1 MKRGAARL
9 LLAGGIL
16 CAGALAALWLT
27 EGTDG
32 AILLL
37 TAGVLLLAFGLAL
50 LNKEVYRPLSELE
63 ETVSHWPETEPEE
76 LRRQMDKIT
85 GAPRGTAEAMLGH
98 MESLEGKL
106 KGIRAV
112 TERETEQRLRSQLAT
127 EIGRSALPQVL
138 PDYPSREDFSVAGMV
153 EPGASPSCTFYDYF
167 YIDPGL
173 LCLVIG
179 QTSGG
184 GVAEAL
190 YMVVAQT
197 TIRSR
202 LRQGLSLAETLA
214 DVNRQLYDLG
224 SKQSLSA
231 LVGTLNTSDGRLSYV
246 NAGQQR
252 PLLMRNE
259 ERYEWLEAP
268 VYAAL
273 GLNENVSYRT
283 MELRLKQG
291 DRLFLHTS
299 GLGDL
304 TDREGVPFREQAFR
318 AALNRSRSQVREP
331 EEILRFTADEA
342 AAYCDRD
349 ADLLGYAALVLEYR
363 RGTRE
368 LAHCEVPA
376 SPSSAAEVAD
386 FLKQQ
391 FEENGIQRRHYARTA
406 VLVDELFALCCR
418 RAAPDSL
425 VNTECGI
432 APDGQSV
439 TIRMAAAT
447 GGTDPLTAQGD
458 EAAENAAAF
467 IRSQAYYVTFK
478 AGQERDIV
486 TMVCF
491 LE

>member
-1 MKRGAARL
+1 MP
-9 LLAGGIL
+9 
-16 CAGALAALWLT
+16 
-27 EGTDG
+27 
-32 AILLL
+32 
-37 TAGVLLLAFGLAL
+37 
-50 LNKEVYRPLSELE
+50 RP
-63 ETVSHWPETEPEE
+63 
-76 LRRQMDKIT
+76 
-85 GAPRGTAEAMLGH
+85 A
-98 MESLEGKL
+98 
-106 KGIRAV
+106 
-112 TERETEQRLRSQLAT
+112 
-127 EIGRSALPQVL
+127 
-138 PDYPSREDFSVAGMV
+138 
-153 EPGASPSCTFYDYF
+153 CTFYDYF

-173 LCLVIG
+173 LCIVIG
-179 QTSGG
+179 QTPGG

-202 LRQGLSLAETLA
+202 LQQGLSLSETLA

-224 SKQSLSA
+224 SKQSLCA
-231 LVGTLNTSDGRLSYV
+231 LVGTLNTADGCLSYV
-246 NAGQQR
+246 NAGQQQ

-259 ERYEWLEAP
+259 ERYEWMEAP

-273 GLNENVSYRT
+273 GLNQNVSYRT

-291 DRLFLHTS
+291 DRLFLYTS

-304 TDREGVPFREQAFR
+304 TDREGVPFRDQAFR
-318 AALNRSRSQVREP
+318 AALNRSRSKAREP

-342 AAYCDRD
+342 AAYCDRS

-363 RGTRE
+363 KGTRE

-376 SPSSAAEVAD
+376 VPSSAAEVAA
-386 FLKQQ
+386 FLKRQ
-391 FEENGIQRRHYARTA
+391 FEENGIQRRYYARTA

-418 RAAPDSL
+418 RSAPGSL
-425 VNTECGI
+425 VNTECGV

-447 GGTDPLTAQGD
+447 GGVNPLDSGGD
-458 EAAENAAAF
+458 EASENAASF
-467 IRSQAYYVTFK
+467 IQSQAYYVTFK
-478 AGQERDIV
+478 AGQERDTI

>member
-1 MKRGAARL
+1 MKKGAGSL
-9 LLAGGIL
+9 LLAG
-16 CAGALAALWLT
+16 CALSAAALLVLCLAERADVT
-27 EGTDG
+27 
-32 AILLL
+32 AALLA
-37 TAGVLLLAFGLAL
+37 AGVLLLAVGLARL
-50 LNKEVYRPLSELE
+50 WREVYRPLEALE
-63 ETVSHWPETEPEE
+63 ETVSHWAETEPEE
-76 LRRQMDKIT
+76 LRRQMQQIT
-85 GAPRGTAEAMLGH
+85 GAPREAAAAMLGQ
-98 MESLEGKL
+98 MESLEAKL
-106 KGIRAV
+106 KGIRTV
-112 TERETEQRLRSQLAT
+112 TEQETEQRLRRQLAT
-127 EIGRSALPQVL
+127 EIGQSALPQVL
-138 PDYPSREDFSVAGMV
+138 PDYPSRENFSVAGIV
-153 EPGASPSCTFYDYF
+153 EPGAAPSCTFYDYF

-173 LCLVIG
+173 LCIVIG
-179 QTSGG
+179 QTPGG

-202 LRQGLSLAETLA
+202 LRQGLSLSETLA

-224 SKQSLSA
+224 SKQSLCA
-231 LVGTLNTSDGRLSYV
+231 LVGTLNTADGRLSYV
-246 NAGQQR
+246 NAGQQQ

-259 ERYEWLEAP
+259 ERYEWMEAP

-273 GLNENVSYRT
+273 GLNQNVSYRT

-291 DRLFLHTS
+291 DRLFLYTS

-304 TDREGVPFREQAFR
+304 TDREDAPFRDQALR
-318 AALNRSRSQVREP
+318 AALNRSRSKAREP

-342 AAYCDRD
+342 AAYCDRS

-363 RGTRE
+363 KGTRE

-376 SPSSAAEVAD
+376 VPSSAPEVAA
-386 FLKQQ
+386 FLKRQ

-418 RAAPDSL
+418 RSAPGSL
-425 VNTECGI
+425 VNTECGV

-447 GGTDPLTAQGD
+447 GGVNPLDPGGD
-458 EAAENAAAF
+458 EASENAASF
-467 IRSQAYYVTFK
+467 IQGQAYYVTFK
-478 AGQERDIV
+478 AGQERDTI

>member
-1 MKRGAARL
+1 MKRGAGGLLLSGSALSAAALLALWLWERPDAAAL
-9 LLAGGIL
+9 LLA
-16 CAGALAALWLT
+16 AGVFLLVLGLAALRQ
-27 EGTDG
+27 
-32 AILLL
+32 
-37 TAGVLLLAFGLAL
+37 
-50 LNKEVYRPLSELE
+50 EVYRPLEDLE
-63 ETVSHWPETEPEE
+63 ETVSHWSETQPEE
-76 LRRQMDKIT
+76 LRLQMGRIT
-85 GAPRGTAEAMLGH
+85 GIPQGAAAAMLEQ
-98 MESLEGKL
+98 MESLEAKL
-106 KGIRAV
+106 RGIRQV
-112 TERETEQRLRSQLAT
+112 TEQETEYRLRRQLAG
-127 EIGRSALPQVL
+127 EISRSALPQVL
-138 PDYPSREDFSVAGMV
+138 PNYPSRENFGVAGMV

-167 YIDPGL
+167 YVDPGL
-173 LCLVIG
+173 LCVVIG
-179 QTSGG
+179 QTPGG

-202 LRQGLSLAETLA
+202 LRQGLSLSETLA

-231 LVGTLNTSDGRLSYV
+231 LVGTLNTADGRFSYV
-246 NAGQQR
+246 NAGQQP

-259 ERYEWLEAP
+259 ERYEWMETP

-273 GLNENVSYRT
+273 GLNENVSYRAI
-283 MELRLKQG
+283 ELRLKQG

-304 TDREGVPFREQAFR
+304 TNRAGVPFREQAFR
-318 AALNRSRSQVREP
+318 AVLNRSRNQARGP
-331 EEILRFTADEA
+331 EEILLFTAGEA
-342 AAYCDRD
+342 AAYC
-349 ADLLGYAALVLEYR
+349 AQSGDLLGYSALVLEYR
-363 RGTRE
+363 KGTRE

-376 SPSSAAEVAD
+376 LPASAPEVAA
-386 FLKQQ
+386 FLKQK
-391 FEENGIQRRHYARTA
+391 FKENGIQPRHYARTA

-418 RAAPDSL
+418 RSAPDSM

-447 GGTDPLTAQGD
+447 GGADPLTAGGD

-467 IRSQAYYVTFK
+467 IQNQAYYVAFK
-478 AGQERDIV
+478 AGQERDTV